1 MSNSDFWKNYKERK
15 LIFNN
20 KPYYG
25 FNPEKLEEQ
34 KRRDE
39 ERARE
44 AAKYC
49 KTQ

>member
-1 MSNSDFWKNYKERK
+1 MDAQ
-15 LIFNN
+15 
-20 KPYYG
+20 
-25 FNPEKLEEQ
+25 EKLEEQ